1 MHKTGSL
8 FSAHLKY
15 LFLQSWTN
23 IAETWWYFD
32 TCFFCVL
39 CLFVN
44 FVLYLLIR
52 FSGDR
57 LWVLWERFKQ
67 RYRISCRLILLPSVI
82 QWQYCQTLTE
92 IRLISDANKNISN
105 QNSTFLTWRP
115 MHRGSWVVECGI
127 FSIWLADLDQY
138 KAHWKRK
145 KEENNGDL
153 FRIMLA
159 CC

>member
-52 FSGDR
+52 FSGDSSLR
-57 LWVLWERFKQ
+57 EIQ
-67 RYRISCRLILLPSVI
+67 TVI
-82 QWQYCQTLTE
+82 QNFLPIDFVTLCDSVT
-92 IRLISDANKNISN
+92 ILPNPDRDDANKNISN

-145 KEENNGDL
+145 KVENNGDL